1 MNEITT
7 TWYQELIEYLK
18 LIAYTHLIVGKW
30 EMGKRINQD

>member
-18 LIAYTHLIVGKW
+18 LIAYTHLIVGK
-30 EMGKRINQD
+30 GVSP